1 MKPARKGKEGK
12 MRYTLNS
19 GKTITI
25 PDKEIEKMMKKLEL
39 SVNEAVETWLSDNG
53 YEINEE
59 QEILDEKAKKV
70 RAVPYASSEKE
81 RKKSEKPRT
90 VKVSD
95 EKQLLFS
102 EISTF
107 LTEKYGEKVE
117 IVKENKLIKIKMSE
131 NKTFKVDLIE
141 ERPKKA

>member
-1 MKPARKGKEGK
+1 
-12 MRYTLNS
+12 MRYTLNN

-25 PDKEIEKMMKKLEL
+25 PDKEIEKMIDKLEL
-39 SVNEAVETWLSDNG
+39 SENEAIETWLSDNG

-70 RAVPYASSEKE
+70 RAIPYASSENA

-102 EISTF
+102 EISAF